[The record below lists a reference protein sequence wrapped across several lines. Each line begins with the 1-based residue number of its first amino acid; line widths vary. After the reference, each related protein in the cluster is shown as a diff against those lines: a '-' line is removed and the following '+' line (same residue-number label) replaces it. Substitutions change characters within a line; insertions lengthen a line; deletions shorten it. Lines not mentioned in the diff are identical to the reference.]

1 MKKSVT
7 LIRCIV
13 GLLFIFSGLIK
24 ANDPLGL
31 SYKMQE
37 FFEAWSISGLNPMT
51 YSLAIGMNALEIL
64 LGVAMIVGYRMRV
77 FSWLILLLTIFFGFL
92 TGYAALSGKFQSCG
106 CFGDCLPLTPVQSF
120 LKDLVLLALIL
131 VIFVHRKKIRPASGN
146 KSVSVGIL
154 AVALLLG
161 FAFQYYTLRHLP
173 VLDCLPYK
181 KGNHLLEQMKTPP
194 GSIPDSF
201 AITFKYKKADKIVEF
216 DASHFPADF
225 DSTYT
230 YVDRYDKLVRKGNA
244 TPKITDFALKSADGI
259 DETQAVLQQQG
270 KYVLVFFKSFESWSD
285 RQKGFMAVLNAAE
298 EKGLTIM
305 VATPAA
311 SAAAKILPDG
321 VPIYGLDAV
330 VEKTAA
336 RTDPTYFLMEG
347 DLVVEKESYVDT
359 DDFIQKLQ

>member
-7 LIRCIV
+7 LIRWIV

-37 FFEAWSISGLNPMT
+37 FFEAWSLSGLNPMT

-64 LGVAMIVGYRMRV
+64 LGVAMIVGYRMRI
-77 FSWLILLLTIFFGFL
+77 FSWLILLLTVFFGFL

-106 CFGDCLPLTPVQSF
+106 CFGDCLPITPVQSF
-120 LKDLVLLALIL
+120 LKDLILLALIL
-131 VIFVHRKKIRPASGN
+131 VIFVHRKKIQPAFAN

-194 GSIPDSF
+194 GAISDSF
-201 AITFKYKKADKIVEF
+201 AITFKYKKAGKVVEF
-216 DASHFPADF
+216 DANRFPADF
-225 DSTYT
+225 DSSYT
-230 YVDRYDKLVRKGNA
+230 YVDRYDKLIRKGNA
-244 TPKITDFALKSADGI
+244 IPKITDFALKSAEGV
-259 DETQAVLQQQG
+259 DETQTILQQQG
-270 KYVLVFFKSFESWSD
+270 QYVLVLFKSFEHWSK
-285 RQKGFMAVLNAAE
+285 RQEGFMAILNAAE
-298 EKGLTIM
+298 QKGLTLM

-311 SAAAKILPDG
+311 AAAGKVLPKG
-321 VPIYGLDAV
+321 VPIYELDAV

-347 DLVVEKESYVDT
+347 DLVVEKESYADT
-359 DDFIQKLQ
+359 EVFIQKLP

>member
-7 LIRCIV
+7 LIRWIV

-37 FFEAWSISGLNPMT
+37 FFEAWSMSGLNPMT
-51 YSLAIGMNALEIL
+51 FSLAIGMNVLEIL
-64 LGVAMIVGYRMRV
+64 LGVAMIVGYKMRI

-131 VIFVHRKKIRPASGN
+131 IIFVHRKSIQPDFTH
-146 KSVSVGIL
+146 KSIAVGIL
-154 AVALLLG
+154 AGAIVLG

-181 KGNHLLEQMKTPP
+181 KGNHLLEQMKMPP
-194 GSIPDSF
+194 GAIPDSF
-201 AITFKYKKADKIVEF
+201 AITFKYKKAGKIVEF

-225 DSTYT
+225 DSTYA
-230 YVDRYDKLVRKGNA
+230 YVDRYDKLIRKGNA
-244 TPKITDFALKSADGI
+244 IPKITDFALKSAAGT
-259 DETQAVLQQQG
+259 DETQTILQQQRQ
-270 KYVLVFFKSFESWSD
+270 YVLVLFKSFENWPD

-298 EKGLTIM
+298 QKGLKVL

-311 SAAAKILPDG
+311 PAARKVLPKG
-321 VPIYGLDAV
+321 VLVYELDAV

-336 RTDPTYFLMEG
+336 RTEPTYFLMEG
-347 DLVVEKESYVDT
+347 DLVVEKKSYADT
-359 DDFIQKLQ
+359 DDFMEKLH